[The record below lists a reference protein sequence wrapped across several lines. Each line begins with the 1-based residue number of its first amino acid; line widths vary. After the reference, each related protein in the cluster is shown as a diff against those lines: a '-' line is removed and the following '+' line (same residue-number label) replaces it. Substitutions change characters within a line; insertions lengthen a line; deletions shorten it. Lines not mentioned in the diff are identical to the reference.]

1 MGVVVPRR
9 VARFN
14 RVVTNRVTGLF
25 AGTVPGFG
33 VVLHRGRRS
42 GRPYRTPV
50 NVYSGDGGYVIA
62 LISGPGAD
70 WVRNVLA
77 AGGCEMRVRGRWV
90 RLTVP
95 RIVHDEECRQVPR
108 VVRPVLRALGVA
120 DFLHLRAGTGP
131 EER

>member
-1 MGVVVPRR
+1 VGVVVPRR

-50 NVYSGDGGYVIA
+50 IVYSGDGGDGGYVIA
-62 LISGPGAD
+62 LIYGPGAD

-77 AGGCEMRVRGRWV
+77 AGGCEMRLRGR
-90 RLTVP
+90 RIGLTEVY
-95 RIVHDEECRQVPR
+95 ESCRR
-108 VVRPVLRALGVA
+108 EARAQHTRRRSEA
-120 DFLHLRAGTGP
+120 
-131 EER
+131 

>member
-1 MGVVVPRR
+1 MVMPRR

-50 NVYSGDGGYVIA
+50 SVYSGDGGHVIA
-62 LISGPGAD
+62 LIYGPGAD

-77 AGGCEMRVRGRWV
+77 AGGCEMRLRGRRV
-90 RLTVP
+90 RLTDP
-95 RIVHDEECRQVPR
+95 TIMHDERCRPAPT

-120 DFLHLRAGTGP
+120 DFLHLRAGTWP

>member
-1 MGVVVPRR
+1 VGVVVPRR

-50 NVYSGDGGYVIA
+50 SVYGGDGGYVIP
-62 LISGPGAD
+62 LIYGPGAD
-70 WVRNVLA
+70 WARNVLA
-77 AGGCEMRVRGRWV
+77 AGGCEVRLRGRRV
-90 RLTVP
+90 RLTDP
-95 RIVHDEECRQVPR
+95 RIMHDERCRPVPT

-120 DFLHLRAGTGP
+120 DFLHLRAGTRP